1 MSLKRLQNFLE
12 EAELYVLEDKKLLR
26 WTCLQDV
33 LETKKYLL
41 GPGAVAQRCSV
52 KKMFLELSQNSQEN
66 TCASVFFLIKLQA
79 SGLQLY

>member
-1 MSLKRLQNFLE
+1 MSSKRLQNFFE

-41 GPGAVAQRCSV
+41 GPEAVAQRCSV

-66 TCASVFFLIKLQA
+66 TCARVFF
-79 SGLQLY
+79 